1 MVAALAVALC
11 FGGIVASLAQPGKE
25 IGVVFAMVAAFV
37 GALAI
42 AAILALVGLAFG
54 APQSRAVATALVVG
68 GLIVFPVH
76 ADFYTDASF
85 AAEGGSVGRCSGIL
99 PLAQLVYYRFADET
113 FAELFYFA
121 SCND

>member
-1 MVAALAVALC
+1 MSVGRTVAALAVALC
-11 FGGIVASLAQPGKE
+11 FGGIVAALAQPGKE

-37 GALAI
+37 G
-42 AAILALVGLAFG
+42 
-54 APQSRAVATALVVG
+54 

-76 ADFYTDASF
+76 AGFYTDASF
-85 AAEGGSVGRCSGIL
+85 EAEGGSVGRCSGIL

-113 FAELFYFA
+113 FADLFYFA

>member
-1 MVAALAVALC
+1 MTFFLV
-11 FGGIVASLAQPGKE
+11 F
-25 IGVVFAMVAAFV
+25 VVFAMVAAFV

-76 ADFYTDASF
+76 AEFYTDASS

-99 PLAQLVYYRFADET
+99 PT

-121 SCND
+121 NCND